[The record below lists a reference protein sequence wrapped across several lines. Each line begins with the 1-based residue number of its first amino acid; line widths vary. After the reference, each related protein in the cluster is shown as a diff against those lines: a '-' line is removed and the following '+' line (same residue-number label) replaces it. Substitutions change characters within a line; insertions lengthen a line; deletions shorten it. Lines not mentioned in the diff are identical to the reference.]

1 MQGVVHLQQ
10 VTLKAQSHRSIWR
23 DDSLD
28 GLGNIDIVDGFAR
41 DFLER

>member
-10 VTLKAQSHRSIWR
+10 VALKAQSHGSIRR

-28 GLGNIDIVDGFAR
+28 SLGNIDIVDGFAR
-41 DFLER
+41 DSLE